1 MEAGPRNDKTSA
13 GELEGPERARYVRA
27 LLSDL
32 RALER
37 MLAEGMFEEGVST
50 VGAEQEMFLVD
61 RAYNASPT
69 VLELIDKIADPHLT
83 TELGLFNLE
92 MNADPEPLD
101 GGGLARLEAQLT
113 SLYARVKAAAAE
125 LDVQPVLTGILPTL
139 ARTDLSLD
147 NMVPNPRY
155 LTLNRVMSA
164 AKGDGYDISI
174 KGLDELV
181 AKHDSLMFEACNASF
196 QVHLQSLDPR
206 RFGHDYDIAQ
216 LVLAPTL
223 AIGTNSPTLLGKRL
237 WAETRIA
244 LFEQSCDIRTRT
256 LHARQDAP
264 RVSFGKGWATRGGA
278 LGIFKENVTRFR
290 PLVGMSVDEDSLRI
304 LDEGGVPDLRALRL
318 HSGTIYR
325 WNRACY
331 GVSASGK
338 PHLRIELRALPSG
351 PSILDEVANAAFW
364 IGLMR
369 ELSRTIE
376 DLPSRMDFDQAQ
388 ANFYNAAREGLAAR
402 FIWLDGEE
410 VIAQP
415 FVLDRLLPIAEAGL
429 SRAGVDPDDVKRYL
443 GVVDKRVRTLHTGS
457 RWALRS
463 LADMKPKGTPG
474 EHLAALVAAT
484 IARQETA
491 RPVAEWERARL
502 DEMPARRT
510 GWAKVSQY
518 MQTDLLIVHPNDPVE
533 FAADIM
539 SWERIRHL
547 PVEDE
552 NGKLVGLV
560 TSRAVLRY
568 YANLP
573 GARSESS
580 SMLPRSDS
588 STMLPRS
595 DSSTSLLADLTRLG
609 SAPPPNVTVGEVMK
623 RDLVTVSPE
632 TSTLAAISLMR
643 KHRIGCLPVVK
654 DGRIV
659 AMVMEE
665 DFMGIAADLLEE
677 KLGALES
684 TEEPSVRSATREK
697 ATERAAEGP
706 DARRHSR

>member
-1 MEAGPRNDKTSA
+1 MEVGPLNDKTTA

-27 LLSDL
+27 LLTDL

-37 MLAEGMFEEGVST
+37 MLAEGKVEKGVST
-50 VGAEQEMFLVD
+50 IGAEQEMFLVD
-61 RAYNASPT
+61 HAYNASPT
-69 VLELIDKIADPHLT
+69 ALELIHKAADPHFT

-92 MNADPEPLD
+92 MNADPQALQ
-101 GGGLARLEAQLT
+101 GSGLARMEAQLT
-113 SLYARVKAAAAE
+113 ALYAHARKVAAE
-125 LDVQPVLTGILPTL
+125 LHVQPVLTGILPTL
-139 ARTDLSLD
+139 ARTDLSIE

-155 LTLNRVMSA
+155 LTLNRVMTA
-164 AKGDGYDISI
+164 AKRDGYDISI

-196 QVHLQSLDPR
+196 QVHLQSLDPS

-216 LVLAPTL
+216 LVIAPTL
-223 AIGTNSPTLLGKRL
+223 AIGTNSPMLLGKRL

-244 LFEQSCDIRTRT
+244 LFEQSCDIRTRS
-256 LHARQDAP
+256 LHARDDSP
-264 RVSFGKGWATRGGA
+264 RVTFGKGWATGGGA
-278 LGIFKENVTRFR
+278 VGIFKENVTRFR
-290 PLVGMSVDEDSLRI
+290 PLVGMQVDEDSMKV
-304 LDEGGVPDLRALRL
+304 LDAGGTPELKALRL

-331 GVSASGK
+331 GISANGK
-338 PHLRIELRALPSG
+338 PHLRVELRALPAG

-369 ELSRTIE
+369 ELTSTIE
-376 DLPSRMDFDQAQ
+376 DLPSRMEFDQAQ
-388 ANFYNAAREGLAAR
+388 ANFYNAARDGLAAR
-402 FIWLDGEE
+402 FTWLDGED

-429 SRAGVDPDDVKRYL
+429 ARAGVDDADAKKYL
-443 GVVDKRVRTLHTGS
+443 GVVEKRVRSLHTGT

-463 LADMKPKGTPG
+463 LAEMKPKGTPG
-474 EHLAALVAAT
+474 EHLTALVAAT
-484 IARQETA
+484 IARQETG

-502 DEMPARRT
+502 DEVPARRT

-518 MQTDLLIVHPNDPVE
+518 MQTDLILVHPHDPIE
-533 FAADIM
+533 LAADIM

-552 NGKLVGLV
+552 HGKLVGLV
-560 TSRAVLRY
+560 TSRAVLRHF
-568 YANLP
+568 ANLP
-573 GARSESS
+573 GA
-580 SMLPRSDS
+580 RSDS

-595 DSSTSLLADLTRLG
+595 ESSTMLPRSESSTMLPRSDSSATLISDIAKLG
-609 SAPPPNVTVGEVMK
+609 STLPSNVTVAEVMQ
-623 RDLVTVSPE
+623 RDLLTVSPE
-632 TSTLAAISLMR
+632 TSTLDAIAMMR
-643 KHRIGCLPVVK
+643 RHRIGCLPVVK

-677 KLGALES
+677 RFGA
-684 TEEPSVRSATREK
+684 PSE
-697 ATERAAEGP
+697 ERAPVRALDSSEGP
-706 DARRHSR
+706 KEPKIR

>member
-1 MEAGPRNDKTSA
+1 MDFGPKTDKTTA

-37 MLAEGMFEEGVST
+37 MLKEGTFEQGVST
-50 VGAEQEMFLVD
+50 IGAEQEMFLVD

-69 VLELIDKIADPHLT
+69 ALQMIERVADPHFT

-92 MNADPEPLD
+92 LNADPQPLE
-101 GGGLARLEAQLT
+101 GAGLSRMEAQIA
-113 SLYARVKAAAAE
+113 SLYARVQEAAAGIG
-125 LDVQPVLTGILPTL
+125 VQPVLTGILPTL

-147 NMVPNPRY
+147 NMVPSQRY

-181 AKHDSLMFEACNASF
+181 VKHDSLMFESCNASF
-196 QVHLQSLDPR
+196 QVHLQSLDPS
-206 RFGHDYDIAQ
+206 RFGHDYDVAQ
-216 LVLAPTL
+216 LVIAPTL
-223 AIGTNSPTLLGKRL
+223 AIGTNSPTVLGKRL
-237 WAETRIA
+237 WSETRIA

-290 PLVGMSVDEDSLRI
+290 PLVGMSVDEDSLKA
-304 LDEGGVPDLRALRL
+304 LDAGKIPELRALRL
-318 HSGTIYR
+318 LSGTIYR

-331 GVSASGK
+331 GISASGK
-338 PHLRIELRALPSG
+338 PHLRIELRALPAG
-351 PSILDEVANAAFW
+351 PSILDEIANAAFW
-364 IGLMR
+364 LGLMR
-369 ELSRTIE
+369 ELTATIE
-376 DLPSRMDFDQAQ
+376 DLPARMDFDQAR
-388 ANFYNAAREGLAAR
+388 ANFYNAAREGLSAR
-402 FIWLDGEE
+402 FVWLDGED

-415 FVLDRLLPIAEAGL
+415 FVLDRLLPLAEAGL
-429 SRAGVDPDDVKRYL
+429 ARGGVDDADAKKYL
-443 GVVDKRVRTLHTGS
+443 GVVERRVRSLHTGS

-463 LADMKPKGTPG
+463 LADMKPEGSPG
-474 EHLAALVAAT
+474 DHLAALVAAT
-484 IARQETA
+484 IARQDTG

-502 DEMPARRT
+502 DEVPARRT

-518 MQTDLLIVHPNDPVE
+518 MQTDLVIVHPHDPIE
-533 FAADIM
+533 LAADIM

-552 NGKLVGLV
+552 HGMLVGLL
-560 TSRAVLRY
+560 TYRAVLKHF
-568 YANLP
+568 ANLP
-573 GARSESS
+573 GS
-580 SMLPRSDS
+580 RSDS
-588 STMLPRS
+588 STALPLSRTESSATLIS
-595 DSSTSLLADLTRLG
+595 DLAKLPSS
-609 SAPPPNVTVGEVMK
+609 PPPANVVVADAMR

-632 TSTLAAISLMR
+632 TSTLDAIALMR
-643 KHRIGCLPVVK
+643 RHRIGCLPVVK

-659 AMVMEE
+659 AMVFEE

-677 KLGALES
+677 RIGAADGS
-684 TEEPSVRSATREK
+684 AARGRSVSE
-697 ATERAAEGP
+697 
-706 DARRHSR
+706 

>member
-1 MEAGPRNDKTSA
+1 MGEIDIGPKTDKTTA
-13 GELEGPERARYVRA
+13 GALDGPERAQYVRA
-27 LLSDL
+27 LLTDL

-37 MLAEGMFEEGVST
+37 MLAEGMFESGIST
-50 VGAEQEMFLVD
+50 IGAEQEMFLVD

-69 VLELIDKIADPHLT
+69 ALEVIDRVADPHFT

-92 MNADPEPLD
+92 MNADPQTLE
-101 GGGLARLEAQLT
+101 GAGLARMEAQLT
-113 SLYARVKAAAAE
+113 DLYSRVQKVAAD
-125 LDVQPVLTGILPTL
+125 LHVQPVLAGILPTL

-155 LTLNRVMSA
+155 LTLNRVMRQ

-196 QVHLQSLDPR
+196 QVHLQSRDPS

-216 LVLAPTL
+216 LVIAPTL
-223 AIGTNSPTLLGKRL
+223 AIATNSPTLFGKRL

-256 LHARQDAP
+256 LHARQDQA

-278 LGIFKENVTRFR
+278 LGIFKENVARFR
-290 PLVGMSVDEDSLRI
+290 PLVGMSVDEDSMQI
-304 LDEGGVPDLRALRL
+304 LDDGGVPDLRALRL

-331 GVSASGK
+331 GISASGK
-338 PHLRIELRALPSG
+338 PHLRVELRALPSG

-369 ELSRTIE
+369 ELTATIE

-388 ANFYNAAREGLAAR
+388 ANFYNAARDGLAAR
-402 FIWLDGEE
+402 FGWLDGEE

-415 FVLDRLLPIAEAGL
+415 FVLDRLLPLAESGL
-429 SRAGVDPDDVKRYL
+429 VRAGVNDADAKRYL
-443 GVVDKRVRTLHTGS
+443 GVVERRVRSLHTGS
-457 RWALRS
+457 RWSLRS
-463 LADMKPKGTPG
+463 LAEMKPRGTPG

-484 IARQETA
+484 IARQETG

-502 DEMPARRT
+502 DEVAARRT

-518 MQTDLLIVHPNDPVE
+518 MQTDLIIVHPNDPIE
-533 FAADIM
+533 LAADIM

-552 NGKLVGLV
+552 DGRLVGLV
-560 TSRAVLRY
+560 TSRAVLRHF
-568 YANLP
+568 ANLP
-573 GARSESS
+573 GARTE
-580 SMLPRSDS
+580 S
-588 STMLPRS
+588 STMLPRT
-595 DSSTSLLADLTRLG
+595 DSSAMLPRTDSSASLISDLAKLGTS
-609 SAPPPNVTVGEVMK
+609 PPPANVTVSEVMK
-623 RDLVTVSPE
+623 RDLVTVSPD
-632 TSTLAAISLMR
+632 TPTLQAISLMR
-643 KHRIGCLPVVK
+643 RHRIGCLPVVK

-677 KLGALES
+677 KIGALDHELVAV
-684 TEEPSVRSATREK
+684 TQTDTRDDKGEEP
-697 ATERAAEGP
+697 
-706 DARRHSR
+706 RRHSR

>member
-1 MEAGPRNDKTSA
+1 MEPGPRNDKSSA

-27 LLSDL
+27 LLTDL

-37 MLAEGMFEEGVST
+37 MLGEGIFEKGVST
-50 VGAEQEMFLVD
+50 IGAEQEMFLVD
-61 RAYNASPT
+61 RAFNAAPSALD
-69 VLELIDKIADPHLT
+69 VMDRIDDPHFT

-92 MNADPEPLD
+92 MNADPQVLE

-113 SLYARVKAAAAE
+113 TLYKRVQDVAAQ
-125 LDVQPVLTGILPTL
+125 LCVQPVLTGILPTL

-164 AKGDGYDISI
+164 VKGDAYDIAI

-181 AKHDSLMFEACNASF
+181 VKHDSLMFEACNASF
-196 QVHLQSLDPR
+196 QVHLQSSDPN
-206 RFGHDYDIAQ
+206 RFGHDYDMAQ
-216 LVLAPTL
+216 LLLAPTL
-223 AIGTNSPTLLGKRL
+223 AIATNSPTLLGKRL

-264 RVSFGKGWATRGGA
+264 RVWFGKSWATPGGA
-278 LGIFKENVTRFR
+278 VGLFKENVSRFR
-290 PLVGMSVDEDSLRI
+290 PLVGTSVDEDSLAL
-304 LDEGGVPDLRALRL
+304 LDRGIIPELRALRL

-331 GVSASGK
+331 GISASGK

-351 PSILDEVANAAFW
+351 PSIIDEVANAAFW
-364 IGLMR
+364 LGLMK
-369 ELSRTIE
+369 ELCATIE
-376 DLPSRMDFDQAQ
+376 DLPSRMEFDHAQ
-388 ANFYNAAREGLAAR
+388 ANFYAAARDGLGAR
-402 FIWLDGEE
+402 FSWLDGEE

-415 FVLDRLLPIAEAGL
+415 FILDRLLPLAEAGL
-429 SRAGVDPDDVKRYL
+429 ARARVADADAKRYL
-443 GVVDKRVRTLHTGS
+443 GVVEKRVRTLHTGS

-463 LADMKPKGTPG
+463 LSDMKARGSAG
-474 EHLAALVAAT
+474 ERLTALVAAT

-502 DEMPARRT
+502 DEVPARRT

-518 MQTDLLIVHPNDPVE
+518 MQTDLIIVHPNDPIE
-533 FAADIM
+533 LAADIM

-547 PVEDE
+547 PVENDS
-552 NGKLVGLV
+552 GQLVGLV
-560 TSRAVLRY
+560 TSRAVLRHF
-568 YANLP
+568 ANLP
-573 GARSESS
+573 GARSA
-580 SMLPRSDS
+580 
-588 STMLPRS
+588 
-595 DSSTSLLADLTRLG
+595 DSSTSLPALGLSADDTF
-609 SAPPPNVTVGEVMK
+609 PPLPMPTNATGTHVSVADVMK
-623 RDLVTVSPE
+623 RDLVTVSPD
-632 TSTLAAISLMR
+632 TWTLDAIALMR
-643 KHRIGCLPVVK
+643 RHRIGCLPVVK

-677 KLGALES
+677 RIGAADSPLE
-684 TEEPSVRSATREK
+684 
-697 ATERAAEGP
+697 
-706 DARRHSR
+706 

>member
-1 MEAGPRNDKTSA
+1 MDVGPQNDKTSA

-27 LLSDL
+27 LLTDL

-37 MLAEGMFEEGVST
+37 MLAEGVFEKGVST
-50 VGAEQEMFLVD
+50 IGAEQEMFLVD

-69 VLELIDKIADPHLT
+69 ALELIEKVADPHFT

-92 MNADPEPLD
+92 MNADPQALA
-101 GGGLARLEAQLT
+101 GAGLARMEAQLAA
-113 SLYARVKAAAAE
+113 LYDRVKKAAAE
-125 LDVQPVLTGILPTL
+125 LHVQPVLTGILPTL
-139 ARTDLSLD
+139 ARTDLSID

-155 LTLNRVMSA
+155 LTLNRVMRA
-164 AKGDGYDISI
+164 AKGDDGYDISI

-196 QVHLQSLDPR
+196 QVHLQSLDPS
-206 RFGHDYDIAQ
+206 RFGHDYDVAQ
-216 LVLAPTL
+216 LVIAPTL

-256 LHARQDAP
+256 LHAREDAP
-264 RVSFGKGWATRGGA
+264 RVSFGKGWATHGGA
-278 LGIFKENVTRFR
+278 VGIFKENVTRFR
-290 PLVGMSVDEDSLRI
+290 PLVGVSIDEDSLKV
-304 LDEGGVPDLRALRL
+304 LDGGGIPELRALRL
-318 HSGTIYR
+318 HNGTIYR

-331 GVSASGK
+331 GISASGK

-351 PSILDEVANAAFW
+351 PSIVDEVANAAFW

-369 ELSRTIE
+369 ELCVTIE

-388 ANFYNAAREGLAAR
+388 ANFYNAARDGLGAR

-415 FVLDRLLPIAEAGL
+415 FILERLLPIAEAGL
-429 SRAGVDPDDVKRYL
+429 ARAGVDDADAKKYL
-443 GVVDKRVRTLHTGS
+443 GVVEKRVRSLHTGT

-463 LADMKPKGTPG
+463 LADMKPKKGTAG

-502 DEMPARRT
+502 DEVPARRT
-510 GWAKVSQY
+510 GWEKVSQY
-518 MQTDLLIVHPNDPVE
+518 MQTDLIIVHPNDPIE
-533 FAADIM
+533 LAADIM

-552 NGKLVGLV
+552 QGKLVGLV
-560 TSRAVLRY
+560 TSRAVLRHF
-568 YANLP
+568 ANRP
-573 GARSESS
+573 GARTESS
-580 SMLPRSDS
+580 TLLPRSES

-595 DSSTSLLADLTRLG
+595 DSSTSLIADLTKLG
-609 SAPPPNVTVGEVMK
+609 SAPPPANVTVGEVMK

-632 TSTLAAISLMR
+632 TSTLDAIGVMR
-643 KHRIGCLPVVK
+643 RHRIGCLPVVK
-654 DGRIV
+654 EGRIV

-677 KLGALES
+677 KFGAS
-684 TEEPSVRSATREK
+684 EEPPPEPNGS
-697 ATERAAEGP
+697 
-706 DARRHSR
+706 RRHAR

>member
-1 MEAGPRNDKTSA
+1 MTMNETGPLTDKTTA

-27 LLSDL
+27 LLTDL

-37 MLAEGMFEEGVST
+37 MLAEGTFERGVSMI
-50 VGAEQEMFLVD
+50 GAEQEMFLVD
-61 RAYNASPT
+61 RAFNASST
-69 VLELIDKIADPHLT
+69 ALELIEKVADPHFT

-92 MNADPEPLD
+92 MNADPQRLAGD
-101 GGGLARLEAQLT
+101 GLSRMEAQIA
-113 SLYARVKAAAAE
+113 SLYARVQEVAAE
-125 LDVQPVLTGILPTL
+125 IHVQPVLTGILPTL
-139 ARTDLSLD
+139 ARSDLSLE

-155 LTLNRVMSA
+155 LTLNRVMRA
-164 AKGDGYDISI
+164 AKGDGYDIAI

-196 QVHLQSLDPR
+196 QVHLQSDEPS

-223 AIGTNSPTLLGKRL
+223 AASTNSPTLFGNRL
-237 WAETRIA
+237 WAETRIT

-256 LHARQDAP
+256 LHARKDAP
-264 RVSFGKGWATRGGA
+264 RVSFGKSWATDAGA

-290 PLVGMSVDEDSLRI
+290 PLVGMNVEEDSMKI
-304 LDEGGVPDLRALRL
+304 LDAGGIPELRALRL

-331 GVSASGK
+331 GISPNGK

-351 PSILDEVANAAFW
+351 PSIVDEVANAAFW

-369 ELSRTIE
+369 ELTQTIE
-376 DLPSRMDFDQAQ
+376 NLPARMDFDNAQ
-388 ANFYNAAREGLAAR
+388 ANFYNAARDGLSAR
-402 FIWLDGEE
+402 FTWLDGEE

-415 FVLDRLLPIAEAGL
+415 FILDRLLPIAEAGL
-429 SRAGVDPDDVKRYL
+429 ARSGVDDAEAKKYL
-443 GVVDKRVRTLHTGS
+443 GIVEKRVRTLHTGT

-463 LADMKPKGTPG
+463 LADMKSKGTSG
-474 EHLAALVAAT
+474 EHLTALVAAT

-502 DEMPARRT
+502 DEVPARRT

-518 MQTDLLIVHPNDPVE
+518 MQTDLLIVHPHDPIE
-533 FAADIM
+533 LAADIM

-552 NGKLVGLV
+552 GGKLVGLV
-560 TSRAVLRY
+560 TSRSVLRHF
-568 YANLP
+568 ANLP
-573 GARSESS
+573 GARTESS
-580 SMLPRSDS
+580 TLLPHVESSTVLPASDS
-588 STMLPRS
+588 SP
-595 DSSTSLLADLTRLG
+595 SLMAELARPATI
-609 SAPPPNVTVGEVMK
+609 PPPSLTNVSVGEVMK
-623 RDLVTVSPE
+623 RDLVTVSPD
-632 TSTLAAISLMR
+632 TPTLAAIGLMR
-643 KHRIGCLPVVK
+643 RHRIGCLPVVK

-665 DFMGIAADLLEE
+665 DFMGIAAELLEE
-677 KLGALES
+677 KIGAAEL
-684 TEEPSVRSATREK
+684 EEPGGARS
-697 ATERAAEGP
+697 
-706 DARRHSR
+706 

>member
-92 MNADPEPLD
+92 MNADPQPL
-101 GGGLARLEAQLT
+101 GGAGLARLEAQLT

-155 LTLNRVMSA
+155 LTLNRVMTA

-196 QVHLQSLDPR
+196 QVHLQSVDPR

-304 LDEGGVPDLRALRL
+304 LDEGHVPDLRALRL
-318 HSGTIYR
+318 HCGTIYR

-351 PSILDEVANAAFW
+351 PSIVDEVANAAFW
-364 IGLMR
+364 VGLMR
-369 ELSRTIE
+369 ELSCTIE

-388 ANFYNAAREGLAAR
+388 ANFYNAARDGLAAR
-402 FIWLDGEE
+402 FSWLDGEE

-429 SRAGVDPDDVKRYL
+429 ARAGVDPDDVQRYL
-443 GVVDKRVRTLHTGS
+443 GVVDKRVRSLHTGS

-533 FAADIM
+533 LAADIM

-552 NGKLVGLV
+552 TGKLVGLV
-560 TSRAVLRY
+560 TSRAVLRH

-573 GARSESS
+573 GVRSESS
-580 SMLPRSDS
+580 SMLPRSES
-588 STMLPRS
+588 SAMLPRS

-609 SAPPPNVTVGEVMK
+609 STPPPPNVTVGEVMK

-684 TEEPSVRSATREK
+684 TEEPSARSATREK
-697 ATERAAEGP
+697 TTARAAAEE
-706 DARRHSR
+706 RT